1 MDNQKFA
8 VWVAKRYLF
17 SRKSHNAINV
27 ISGISAAGVSIGTA
41 ALICVLSVFNGFGT
55 LIQNMFSAFDPDLK
69 ISLVVGKT
77 FDANSSRFQQIKKG
91 KSVASYAEV
100 IEETAL
106 LSFNDWLMPARIM
119 GVSESFNKVTK
130 IDSIMY
136 DGRFLLFDGAFERTV
151 IGIGVANK
159 LGMNAQMITPL
170 QILAPK
176 RTVRINMVRP
186 ENSFNPASAYISG
199 VFVVNQPEYDDEYV
213 LTSLNL
219 ARELFEY
226 DQNTVSSLELK
237 IKPGVSVQKTKSEIR
252 QILGDNFKVLDK
264 YEQQEDFFKITK
276 MEKWITY
283 LILCFILLIA
293 TFNIIGSL
301 SMLILEKKDDI
312 QILRSLGADEKL
324 IKRIF
329 LFEGW
334 MISLLGAS
342 LGIALGI
349 VVILIQQHFGILKLG
364 GDNYVVDAYPVVLLF
379 SDVLISFVSVLI
391 MGFLAALYPVKY
403 ISVSNKDEV

>member
-69 ISLVVGKT
+69 ISLVEGKT
-77 FDANSSRFQQIKKG
+77 FDANSCRFQQIKKG

-106 LSFNDWLMPARIM
+106 LSFNDRQMPARIM

-237 IKPGVSVQKTKSEIR
+237 VKPGDSVQKTKSEIR

>member
-69 ISLVVGKT
+69 ISLVEGKT

-106 LSFNDWLMPARIM
+106 LSFNDRQMPARIM

-159 LGMNAQMITPL
+159 LGMNDQMITPL

>member
-55 LIQNMFSAFDPDLK
+55 LIQHMFSAFDPDLK
-69 ISLVVGKT
+69 ISLVEGKT

-106 LSFNDWLMPARIM
+106 LSFNDRQMPARIM